1 VKTFR
6 WSINLILGLTLLCMG
21 LVGLVL
27 ALVSGDMYRTLTL
40 QGQQTVMQEWVR
52 LKVNE
57 RLLGTEIVARNHGA
71 ALVNDER
78 FQRALESRDRAGL
91 QGQLQAALQSLNSVS
106 PDAFKVINLT
116 VYSRN
121 FHTLAE
127 ASYDLPADLPYSVCG
142 DVLQK
147 ARLRT
152 GLASTGVIS
161 ELCRIDDY
169 LYRTSLFPVGGYRV
183 TGYLVLVSDPLET
196 LLGLERADGLALQIR
211 RPGVKRPLYQS
222 VHWPKGLLI
231 DRAMVLPAISVADSK
246 GQPGLYLA
254 AIPQSGQLERAL
266 EETRLTVMLS
276 AAAITLLAMFAAWW
290 VLRRSTIQ
298 PLRALANQLH
308 RLQQDRGEMGR
319 QLAVRGSREIA
330 ELTADFNAMTT
341 ELRDMYGRLEELAY
355 TDALTHLPNRYQLH
369 QRLEGF
375 TNDHRHSRR
384 RFALL
389 LMDLDRFKTVNDSL
403 GHQVGDL
410 LLQQVGLRLQAAL
423 RDSDLVARLDS
434 ETREAFDSD
443 MVARLGGD
451 EFAAI
456 LPDAEDLAHAETV
469 AQKINHI
476 MNEPF
481 DVDGHRFSI
490 GISIGIVLF
499 PEHGKD
505 MHTLM
510 RKADIAMYHAKKHR
524 LGHAVYQDKQPS
536 EPLDSVSSA

>member
-40 QGQQTVMQEWVR
+40 QGQQTVMEEWVR

-57 RLLGTEIVARNHGA
+57 RLLGTEIVARNFGA
-71 ALVNDER
+71 VLVNDEQ
-78 FQRALESRDRAGL
+78 FQRALESRNQVRL
-91 QGQLQAALQSLNSVS
+91 QGKIQTALQAINTEA
-106 PDAFKVINLT
+106 PDGFRVINLT

-127 ASYDLPADLPYSVCG
+127 VSQDLPADLPYSVCG
-142 DVLQK
+142 DILQK

-169 LYRTSLFPVGGYRV
+169 LYRASLFPVGGYRV
-183 TGYLVLVSDPLET
+183 TGYLVLVSDPLQT
-196 LLGLERADGLALQIR
+196 MLRLEHTDGLALQIR
-211 RPGVKRPLYQS
+211 RPGARQPVYQS
-222 VHWPKGLLI
+222 AHWPKGLLI
-231 DRAMVLPAISVADSK
+231 DRAMVLPAIRLSDSQ
-246 GQPGLYLA
+246 GDPGLYLA
-254 AIPQSGQLERAL
+254 AIAQSGQLERAL
-266 EETRLTVMLS
+266 EETRVTIMLS
-276 AAAITLLAMFAAWW
+276 AAGITLLAMLIAWW
-290 VLRRSTIQ
+290 VLRRSTIL
-298 PLRALANQLH
+298 PLRRLANQLH
-308 RLQQDRGEMGR
+308 RLRQDRGEMGR
-319 QLAVRGSREIA
+319 QLTVRGSREIA
-330 ELTADFNAMTT
+330 ELTTDFNAMTT
-341 ELRDMYGRLEELAY
+341 ELRDMYERLEDLAY

-403 GHQVGDL
+403 GHPVGDL

-423 RDSDLVARLDS
+423 RDSDLVTRLDS
-434 ETREAFDSD
+434 MTREAFDKE

-456 LPDAEDLAHAETV
+456 LPDAEDASHAETV

-481 DVDGHRFSI
+481 EVDGHRFSI

-499 PEHGKD
+499 PEHGED

-524 LGHAVYQDKQPS
+524 LGHVVYQDEQTG
-536 EPLDSVSSA
+536 EPLDKVSSA